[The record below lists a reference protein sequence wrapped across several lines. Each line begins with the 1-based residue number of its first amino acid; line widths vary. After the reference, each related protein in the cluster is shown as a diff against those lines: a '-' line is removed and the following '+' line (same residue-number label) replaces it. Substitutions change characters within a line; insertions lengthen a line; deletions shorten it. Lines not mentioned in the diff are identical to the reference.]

1 MVKNPLWLFAL
12 LLAITRAEWV
22 SIGPDGGNIQILTI
36 DPQSPN
42 RLLAIPYEGL
52 DTPRVFVTVD
62 SGAHWQTLSRFGDFY
77 PLTLAIDPYQPNR
90 AYALNGSGNLFLS
103 TDSGVSWQLGS
114 LPGLNLTLKPDPHIA
129 GRLLV
134 GGYDVVNGNY
144 LPAVHISTDF
154 GAHWVRV
161 IPDSTALNQQAL
173 CLEFDPAVSDVIWLG
188 CSNSL
193 IYRSTDGGVTWER
206 RCSGLPANA
215 PIQALSVNPDNSALV
230 LAATA
235 FGLYRTTDAGM
246 TWQSVGIARTTVV
259 QFPLTNGGIG
269 YALGYDTLT
278 QFYRLFVSHDSG
290 ATWST
295 AQPGITLD
303 KGGGLIADPLIPA
316 RAYIYSPKGVFWSND
331 AGNNWS
337 ERHSG
342 MRFTRISTISVSPSD
357 SSRVYLEFYENGVFK
372 SLDGGNTWHRCSDFL
387 ACGNIC
393 AIGIAPGPGTDILYA
408 LEGKG

>member
-1 MVKNPLWLFAL
+1 MKRPLFFLAL
-12 LLAITRAEWV
+12 LLVASQAEWV
-22 SIGPDGGNIQILTI
+22 SIGPDGGYIQILTI

-42 RLLAIPYEGL
+42 RLLAIPYEGR

-62 SGAHWQTLSRFGDFY
+62 SGAHWQTLSRFGDIY
-77 PLTLAIDPYQPNR
+77 PLALAIDPYQSNR
-90 AYALNGSGNLFLS
+90 VYALNGGGNLLLS
-103 TDSGVSWQLGS
+103 TDSGVSWYLGS
-114 LPGLNLTLKPDPHIA
+114 LPGLNLTLKPDPHRA

-144 LPAVHISTDF
+144 LPAIHISTDF
-154 GAHWVRV
+154 GAHWLRV
-161 IPDSTALNQQAL
+161 IPDSTAFNQQAL
-173 CLEFDPAVSDVIWLG
+173 CIEFDPAVRDVVWVG

-215 PIQALSVNPDNSALV
+215 SIQALSVNPDNSDLV

-235 FGLYRTTDAGM
+235 FGLYRTTNAGM
-246 TWQSVGIARTTVV
+246 TWQSAGVTRATVV
-259 QFPLTNGGIG
+259 QFPLTDGAIG
-269 YALGYDTLT
+269 YALGYDSLT
-278 QFYRLFVSHDSG
+278 QSYRLFVSHDSG
-290 ATWST
+290 ATWRG

-303 KGGGLIADPLIPA
+303 KGGGLIADPLVPN
-316 RAYIYSPKGVFWSND
+316 RAYIYSPKGVFWTND
-331 AGNNWS
+331 GGNNWS

-342 MRFTRISTISVSPSD
+342 MRFARISTISVSPSD
-357 SSRVYLEFYENGVFK
+357 SSRLYLEFYENGIFK
-372 SLDGGNTWHRCSDFL
+372 SLDGGNTWRRCSDFL

-393 AIGIAPGPGTDILYA
+393 GIGIATSTNTDILYA